1 MDLESIKAMWA
12 AAQTVHEKKLDPV
25 GKADGDID
33 NDGDEDESD
42 EYLANRRKKIGKE
55 IAKEEKDEDDSEEE
69 EDDSED
75 DEKKSKKPKKG
86 VNPFAEKKDDEEK
99 DEDDEDDED
108 ETNESDDPVKDEEEA
123 YKDDKKPNKGI
134 KKDDEEESDNGK
146 PTTEKMKGMRKE
158 NYALESVENLNKMFA
173 AFSEVSEA
181 SALNQTPQAT
191 NQSKNAMMTA
201 GWQDNWSVG
210 AKEFYAMH
218 KRSNPDLEDLEDIE
232 SAPGTGVKSQAP
244 SRRSTDNLN
253 NGDSKS
259 APKMNKESVEFN
271 EAYIDLMEANL
282 PINMLMP
289 GLIDGS
295 KSYKQAAKEIV
306 KDAWRALTGKQKK
319 VIAKV
324 HKLTQSDD
332 ELGKLY
338 RDGWKSGGTSMKP
351 GARKAFDARV
361 KELLPNEETRD
372 YVAAWKDV
380 KAKVQSA
387 MKDQKNESVEQVDEI
402 KIPSN
407 YLQLAA
413 RAKKKAAK
421 EKAAKA
427 KATKEEFESVEQVEE
442 ESDYQK
448 KFKEMLAKTGKS
460 LPDMSD
466 EETKQ
471 FFQDVD
477 DAYKAKSEMFDKNT
491 QAGIDRAERGKD
503 NDAKGIRALPDSV
516 IKQHTKQ
523 NGKYTHDDWSR
534 MEMKN
539 ELKRRKAAGT
549 FNKK

>member
-1 MDLESIKAMWA
+1 VDLESIKAMWA

-86 VNPFAEKKDDEEK
+86 VNPFAEKKDD
-99 DEDDEDDED
+99 DEDDEDEDEDD

-146 PTTEKMKGMRKE
+146 PTTEKMKGIRKE

-191 NQSKNAMMTA
+191 NQSRNAMMA
-201 GWQDNWSVG
+201 QGWQDNWSVG

-232 SAPGTGVKSQAP
+232 SAPADGVKSQAP

-259 APKMNKESVEFN
+259 APKMNK
-271 EAYIDLMEANL
+271 
-282 PINMLMP
+282 
-289 GLIDGS
+289 
-295 KSYKQAAKEIV
+295 
-306 KDAWRALTGKQKK
+306 
-319 VIAKV
+319 
-324 HKLTQSDD
+324 
-332 ELGKLY
+332 
-338 RDGWKSGGTSMKP
+338 
-351 GARKAFDARV
+351 
-361 KELLPNEETRD
+361 
-372 YVAAWKDV
+372 
-380 KAKVQSA
+380 
-387 MKDQKNESVEQVDEI
+387 ESVEQVDEI

-427 KATKEEFESVEQVEE
+427 KATKEEVEQVEE

-491 QAGIDRAERGKD
+491 QGGIDRAERGKD